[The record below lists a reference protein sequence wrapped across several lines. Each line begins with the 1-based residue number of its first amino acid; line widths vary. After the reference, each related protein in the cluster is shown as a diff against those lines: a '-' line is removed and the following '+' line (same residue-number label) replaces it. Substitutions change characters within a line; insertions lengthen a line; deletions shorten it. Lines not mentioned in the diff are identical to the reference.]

1 MLYIL
6 DRDCFALLP
15 SCGCRAWSSHR
26 KPCVGFC
33 AEREETLGHSAKPGK
48 RRAKTQTFS
57 LPYGT
62 ASADAVYCEFR
73 LCVTPAGFGDRTKAV
88 GLSPY
93 PYKNN
98 ERKYEM
104 KTKTEILK
112 FRVTPEEKE
121 IICYKALSSYRLL
134 SMYLRDCALDKK
146 ITVINGA
153 DTIAEELR
161 RIGNNVN
168 QIARGVN
175 SGYVTE
181 VNLTET
187 RKELK
192 AIWQSLN
199 SLVRDVR

>member
-1 MLYIL
+1 M
-6 DRDCFALLP
+6 
-15 SCGCRAWSSHR
+15 SEVQNKG
-26 KPCVGFC
+26 
-33 AEREETLGHSAKPGK
+33 RETPVH
-48 RRAKTQTFS
+48 RAKAHRTRTNGTFF
-57 LPYGT
+57 LYRMVRHPRMPF
-62 ASADAVYCEFR
+62 YCEFR

-93 PYKNN
+93 PYKNY

-104 KTKTEILK
+104 KSKTEILK
-112 FRVTPEEKE
+112 FRVTPEEKK
-121 IICYKALSSYRLL
+121 IIEHKALSSYRLL
-134 SMYLRDCALDKK
+134 SMYLRDCALEKQ

-168 QIARGVN
+168 QIARAVN
-175 SGYVTE
+175 GGYITE

-187 RKELK
+187 REELK

-199 SLVRDVR
+199 SLVRDAR